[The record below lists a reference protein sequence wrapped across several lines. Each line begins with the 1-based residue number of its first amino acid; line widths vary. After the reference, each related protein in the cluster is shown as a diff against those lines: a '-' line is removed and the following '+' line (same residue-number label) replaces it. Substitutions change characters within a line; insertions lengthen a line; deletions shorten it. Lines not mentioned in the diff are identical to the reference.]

1 MRSMLSPVAAA
12 LLTAAS
18 PAPTPCCRNLG
29 EVRIRQILAPIREKV
44 ARQGVNPDVAE
55 ATFRAMVEGFAAEEA
70 RQVGR

>member
-18 PAPTPCCRNLG
+18 PAPTPCSRNLG

-55 ATFRAMVEGFAAEEA
+55 ATFRAMVEGFTAEEA
-70 RQVGR
+70 W